1 MKVRNFHVTM
11 DWTIAHSIINSNKV
25 DSSKTIKEKLL
36 RNGDPT
42 IKWCTALQT
51 IFGKHSNNFDG
62 YIQKVE
68 VNEKTINIHCYIIEN
83 DTMNLFKVK
92 YPESWENEET
102 KLIEASLRKYGE
114 EYFSHWE
121 NDKKLAWLSFTHTC
135 VKHI

>member
-1 MKVRNFHVTM
+1 MKVRKFHVTM
-11 DWTIAHSIINSNKV
+11 DWTIVYSIINSNKV

-36 RNGDPT
+36 TNGDPT
-42 IKWCTALQT
+42 IKWCTALQA

-68 VNEKTINIHCYIIEN
+68 VNDKTIDILCYIIEN
-83 DTMNLFKVK
+83 DIMNLFKIK